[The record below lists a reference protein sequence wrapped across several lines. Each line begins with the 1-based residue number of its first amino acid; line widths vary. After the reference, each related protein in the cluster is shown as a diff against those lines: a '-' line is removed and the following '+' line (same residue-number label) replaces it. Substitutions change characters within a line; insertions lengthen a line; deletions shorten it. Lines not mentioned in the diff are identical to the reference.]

1 MVAPQHSGR
10 RRVTLGLIFLAA
22 ATLITLDFQAFGPL
36 GTIQSGAREVVTPFR
51 AGGERLV
58 SPITGIWENATQ
70 VDDLQAENAALRA
83 EVDALRGEL
92 VRSGIDRA
100 DFEALLAINGI
111 EESTDLP
118 LALARVRTGEV
129 GNFSTGVIE
138 IELGSRDGV
147 QRDMAV
153 ITAAGVVGRVE
164 QVDRTSSSVRLISSR
179 DFVMGVEVA
188 GEVGLARGTGSPTT
202 IEIPQGI
209 GNRATIEVGDPVTT
223 TASDRSLF
231 PPNLVI
237 GTVSLAVQNEDAS
250 NQTLSVE
257 LAADPTDLRFVS
269 VVLVEPGLDEEAEAE
284 LLEADAEAEVAE
296 EVEAAEDVEA
306 TEEVDV
312 EVLDAS
318 TEADQ

>member
-284 LLEADAEAEVAE
+284 LLEAEAEAEVAE

>member
-1 MVAPQHSGR
+1 MVAPQQSGR

-51 AGGERLV
+51 VGGERLV
-58 SPITGIWENATQ
+58 SPITGVWENATQ
-70 VDDLQAENAALRA
+70 VDELQAENAELRA

-111 EESTDLP
+111 EELTDFP
-118 LALARVRTGEV
+118 LALGRVRTGEV
-129 GNFSTGVIE
+129 GNFSSGVIE
-138 IELGSRDGV
+138 IDLGSQDGV
-147 QRDMAV
+147 LRDMAV

-202 IEIPQGI
+202 IEVPQGI

-223 TASDRSLF
+223 TASERTLF

-237 GTVSLAVQNEDAS
+237 GTVSRAVQNEDAS

-284 LLEADAEAEVAE
+284 AERLQAEADALEADALETDALET
-296 EVEAAEDVEA
+296 D
-306 TEEVDV
+306 
-312 EVLDAS
+312 VLDAGI
-318 TEADQ
+318 EADQ

>member
-1 MVAPQHSGR
+1 MVAPQQSGR

-36 GTIQSGAREVVTPFR
+36 GAIQSGAREVVTPFR
-51 AGGERLV
+51 VGGERLV
-58 SPITGIWENATQ
+58 SPITGVWENATQ
-70 VDDLQAENAALRA
+70 VDELQAENAELRA

-111 EESTDLP
+111 EELTDFP
-118 LALARVRTGEV
+118 LALGRVRTGEV
-129 GNFSTGVIE
+129 GNFSSGVIE
-138 IELGSRDGV
+138 IDLGSQDGV
-147 QRDMAV
+147 LRDMAV

-202 IEIPQGI
+202 IEVPQGI

-223 TASDRSLF
+223 TASERTLF

-237 GTVSLAVQNEDAS
+237 GTVSRAVQNEDAS

-284 LLEADAEAEVAE
+284 AERLQAEADALEADALETDALET
-296 EVEAAEDVEA
+296 D
-306 TEEVDV
+306 
-312 EVLDAS
+312 VLDAGI
-318 TEADQ
+318 EADQ

>member
-1 MVAPQHSGR
+1 MVAPRHSGR

-36 GTIQSGAREVVTPFR
+36 GTIQSGARELVTPFR
-51 AGGERLV
+51 VGGERLV
-58 SPITGIWENATQ
+58 SPLTGIWENTTQ

-83 EVDALRGEL
+83 EIDQLRGEL

-111 EESTDLP
+111 EELTDFP

-129 GNFSTGVIE
+129 GNFSSGVVE
-138 IELGSRDGV
+138 IDLGSQDGV

-164 QVDRTSSSVRLISSR
+164 QVDRTTSMVRLISSR

-209 GNRATIEVGDPVTT
+209 GNRTTIEVGDPVTT
-223 TASDRSLF
+223 TSSERTLF

-269 VVLVEPGLDEEAEAE
+269 VVLVEPGLDE
-284 LLEADAEAEVAE
+284 DAEAA
-296 EVEAAEDVEA
+296 
-306 TEEVDV
+306 
-312 EVLDAS
+312 
-318 TEADQ
+318 Q